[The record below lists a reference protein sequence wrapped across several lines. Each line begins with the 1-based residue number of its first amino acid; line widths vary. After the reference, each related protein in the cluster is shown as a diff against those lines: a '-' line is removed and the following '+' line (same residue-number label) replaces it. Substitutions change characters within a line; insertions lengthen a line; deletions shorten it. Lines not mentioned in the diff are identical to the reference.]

1 VVRWEAVA
9 GDPTMTSSR
18 IIPEQR
24 RALELLASSRFGV
37 NEEQLVHGHVFSR
50 RVVAALVR
58 AGFAVTERQAMA
70 GGMAIEVVRV
80 RITATGRS
88 ALKRERGNL

>member
-70 GGMAIEVVRV
+70 GRAIEVVRV

-88 ALKRERGNL
+88 ALKRERRDL